1 MASAVLESKTSRLV
15 MEAARASFTCCV
27 GVDRDL

>member
-15 MEAARASFTCCV
+15 MEAAGARFTCCV